1 MEQTKTDPGRKKKKP
16 LRRCGIFFA
25 CLLFL
30 FLCSFVYISKNPRA
44 RMLLSVI
51 YFMQDTLK
59 DPAYIAYH
67 IDIMELCQDYFNGDI
82 SFEGKAYLNDIKNFK
97 YSSSMDISGERSFTQ
112 KKLSIISDMDVLT
125 LNVGEMDFYMNP
137 NTVYFMVPMLDN
149 LSYAMTTG
157 NTYFKKA
164 PELTHDIDQEWF
176 HDNFSNI
183 IELTRQIQIEETG
196 KTRTDSD
203 DVKSHEYLVTI
214 PEGSGDFIWE
224 LLGMDAPD
232 YDIRISLYLTGLCRM
247 SRMEIQ
253 TGYSYGYPMS
263 VVSAHVSSCPNH
275 QTLRMTPLE
284 TRFQVAAFGI
294 CGYECNF
301 CDMKKEDFDTV
312 KAQIALYKEW
322 RKVLQTGSF
331 YRGRN
336 FSDQGSVLGSS
347 AGNIQEW
354 TCVSEDREKAVGFLM
369 QKLVSPNTQFE
380 YYRPNGL
387 NPEARYHFYNRSLK
401 YNVKEFGDLV
411 NTVAPVHIRQDSV
424 AHNLIAKFVKMD
436 GEAEDFCAYGDAL
449 MYAGVKLKQAFG
461 GTGYNEQIRHFPDFA
476 SRMYFM
482 EQMND

>member
-1 MEQTKTDPGRKKKKP
+1 MEQSKTDPGRKKKKP

-97 YSSSMDISGERSFTQ
+97 YSSSMDISGERSFAQ

-149 LSYAMTTG
+149 LSYAMTTS

-196 KTRTDSD
+196 KMEVDLSDITEGASMIIDGTDAGTCILSYEMPNGERLTLTYVRNPSVTHVNFIYMDCLYETNQGDNFTASGYITTQPD
-203 DVKSHEYLVTI
+203 DNGCEINVKNLSVMQGDDLLGTFSFIGTI
-214 PEGSGDFIWE
+214 TKEKNLPDVFRGADLDSPDMEHIDWQTVRDDTEDFIQDVIDE
-224 LLGMDAPD
+224 AKK
-232 YDIRISLYLTGLCRM
+232 RLT
-247 SRMEIQ
+247 E
-253 TGYSYGYPMS
+253 
-263 VVSAHVSSCPNH
+263 
-275 QTLRMTPLE
+275 
-284 TRFQVAAFGI
+284 
-294 CGYECNF
+294 
-301 CDMKKEDFDTV
+301 
-312 KAQIALYKEW
+312 
-322 RKVLQTGSF
+322 
-331 YRGRN
+331 
-336 FSDQGSVLGSS
+336 
-347 AGNIQEW
+347 
-354 TCVSEDREKAVGFLM
+354 
-369 QKLVSPNTQFE
+369 
-380 YYRPNGL
+380 
-387 NPEARYHFYNRSLK
+387 
-401 YNVKEFGDLV
+401 
-411 NTVAPVHIRQDSV
+411 
-424 AHNLIAKFVKMD
+424 
-436 GEAEDFCAYGDAL
+436 
-449 MYAGVKLKQAFG
+449 
-461 GTGYNEQIRHFPDFA
+461 
-476 SRMYFM
+476 
-482 EQMND
+482 

>member
-1 MEQTKTDPGRKKKKP
+1 MEQSKTDPGRKKKKP

-97 YSSSMDISGERSFTQ
+97 YSSSMDISGESSFAQ

-149 LSYAMTTG
+149 LSYAMTTS

-214 PEGSGDFIWE
+214 PEGSGGFIWE
-224 LLGMDAPD
+224 LLGMDTPD
-232 YDIRISLYLTGLCRM
+232 YDIRVSLYLTDLCRM
-247 SRMEIQ
+247 SRMEVDLSDI
-253 TGYSYGYPMS
+253 TEGASMIIDGTDVGTCILSYEM
-263 VVSAHVSSCPNH
+263 
-275 QTLRMTPLE
+275 
-284 TRFQVAAFGI
+284 
-294 CGYECNF
+294 
-301 CDMKKEDFDTV
+301 
-312 KAQIALYKEW
+312 
-322 RKVLQTGSF
+322 
-331 YRGRN
+331 
-336 FSDQGSVLGSS
+336 
-347 AGNIQEW
+347 
-354 TCVSEDREKAVGFLM
+354 
-369 QKLVSPNTQFE
+369 
-380 YYRPNGL
+380 PNGERL
-387 NPEARYHFYNRSLK
+387 TL
-401 YNVKEFGDLV
+401 
-411 NTVAPVHIRQDSV
+411 T
-424 AHNLIAKFVKMD
+424 
-436 GEAEDFCAYGDAL
+436 
-449 MYAGVKLKQAFG
+449 
-461 GTGYNEQIRHFPDFA
+461 
-476 SRMYFM
+476 
-482 EQMND
+482 

>member
-67 IDIMELCQDYFNGDI
+67 IDIMELCQYYFNGDI

-97 YSSSMDISGERSFTQ
+97 YSSSMDISGERSFAQ

-149 LSYAMTTG
+149 LSYAMTTS

-214 PEGSGDFIWE
+214 PEGSGGFIWE
-224 LLGMDAPD
+224 LLGMDTPD
-232 YDIRISLYLTGLCRM
+232 YDIRVSLYLTDLCRM
-247 SRMEIQ
+247 SRMEVDLSDITEGASMIIDGTDAGTCILSYEMPNGERLTLTYVRNPSVTHVNFIYMDCLYETNQ
-253 TGYSYGYPMS
+253 GDNFTASGYITTQPDDNGCEINVKNLS
-263 VVSAHVSSCPNH
+263 VM
-275 QTLRMTPLE
+275 QGDDLL
-284 TRFQVAAFGI
+284 
-294 CGYECNF
+294 
-301 CDMKKEDFDTV
+301 
-312 KAQIALYKEW
+312 
-322 RKVLQTGSF
+322 GSF
-331 YRGRN
+331 SFIGTITKEKNLPDVFRGA
-336 FSDQGSVLGSS
+336 DL
-347 AGNIQEW
+347 
-354 TCVSEDREKAVGFLM
+354 D
-369 QKLVSPNTQFE
+369 SPNMEHIDWQTVRNDTEGFIQDVID
-380 YYRPNGL
+380 
-387 NPEARYHFYNRSLK
+387 EAKKRLT
-401 YNVKEFGDLV
+401 E
-411 NTVAPVHIRQDSV
+411 
-424 AHNLIAKFVKMD
+424 
-436 GEAEDFCAYGDAL
+436 
-449 MYAGVKLKQAFG
+449 
-461 GTGYNEQIRHFPDFA
+461 
-476 SRMYFM
+476 
-482 EQMND
+482 

>member
-97 YSSSMDISGERSFTQ
+97 YSSSMDISGERSFAQ
-112 KKLSIISDMDVLT
+112 KKLSI
-125 LNVGEMDFYMNP
+125 
-137 NTVYFMVPMLDN
+137 
-149 LSYAMTTG
+149 
-157 NTYFKKA
+157 KA

-247 SRMEIQ
+247 SRMEVDLSDI
-253 TGYSYGYPMS
+253 TEGASMIIDGTAAGTCILSYEM
-263 VVSAHVSSCPNH
+263 PNGE
-275 QTLRMTPLE
+275 RMTLTYVRNPSVTHVNFIYMNCLYE
-284 TRFQVAAFGI
+284 TNQGDNFTAS
-294 CGYECNF
+294 GYI
-301 CDMKKEDFDTV
+301 T
-312 KAQIALYKEW
+312 
-322 RKVLQTGSF
+322 
-331 YRGRN
+331 
-336 FSDQGSVLGSS
+336 
-347 AGNIQEW
+347 
-354 TCVSEDREKAVGFLM
+354 
-369 QKLVSPNTQFE
+369 TQ
-380 YYRPNGL
+380 PDDNGC
-387 NPEARYHFYNRSLK
+387 EI
-401 YNVKEFGDLV
+401 NVKNLSVMQGDDLLGTFSFIGTITKEKNLPDV
-411 NTVAPVHIRQDSV
+411 FRGADLDSPDMEHIDWQTVRDDTESFIQDV
-424 AHNLIAKFVKMD
+424 IDEAKKRLT
-436 GEAEDFCAYGDAL
+436 E
-449 MYAGVKLKQAFG
+449 
-461 GTGYNEQIRHFPDFA
+461 
-476 SRMYFM
+476 
-482 EQMND
+482 